1 MHIVA
6 LLVFQVCMAD
16 SSATKRDSAAC
27 YVALLVYS
35 MWGGTNL
42 HAVSAGAEKAGYAA
56 VMVTVDSPRVG
67 NREVDERNK

>member
-1 MHIVA
+1 
-6 LLVFQVCMAD
+6 MAD
-16 SSATKRDSAAC
+16 SSATKRDSATC
-27 YVALLVYS
+27 YVALLVLS
-35 MWGGTNL
+35 HHVGCTNV